1 MMNTLETKIQEALIL
16 AIKSKDTIRVSALRS
31 IKAAITEAKTAANGK
46 KELEDSDIV
55 KIIQKLA
62 KQREESAAIY
72 KEHNRDD
79 LANNELA
86 ELNVLNDFL
95 PKKLTE
101 DELIAVIEKFIKE
114 LNATTIKDMGK
125 VIGSI
130 NKEYMGKV
138 DGSVVA
144 KLVKSKLS

>member
-1 MMNTLETKIQEALIL
+1 MNTLETKIQEALTL

-72 KEHNRDD
+72 KEHSRDD

-101 DELIAVIEKFIKE
+101 DELIAVIESYIKE

-125 VIGSI
+125 VIGAI

>member
-1 MMNTLETKIQEALIL
+1 MMNTLETKIQEALTL

-31 IKAAITEAKTAANGK
+31 IKAAITDAKTAANGK
-46 KELEDSDIV
+46 KELEKSDIV

-86 ELNVLNDFL
+86 E
-95 PKKLTE
+95 
-101 DELIAVIEKFIKE
+101 
-114 LNATTIKDMGK
+114 
-125 VIGSI
+125 
-130 NKEYMGKV
+130 
-138 DGSVVA
+138 
-144 KLVKSKLS
+144 

>member
-72 KEHNRDD
+72 KEHSRDD

-101 DELIAVIEKFIKE
+101 DELIAVIERYIKE

-125 VIGSI
+125 VIGLI

>member
-1 MMNTLETKIQEALIL
+1 MNTLETKIQEALTL

-72 KEHNRDD
+72 KEHSRDD

-101 DELIAVIEKFIKE
+101 DELIAVIERYIKE

-125 VIGSI
+125 VIGVI

>member
-1 MMNTLETKIQEALIL
+1 MMNTLETKIQEALTL

-72 KEHNRDD
+72 KEHSRDD

-101 DELIAVIEKFIKE
+101 DELIAVIERYIKE

-125 VIGSI
+125 VIGFI

>member
-1 MMNTLETKIQEALIL
+1 MMNTLETKIQEALTL

-31 IKAAITEAKTAANGK
+31 IKAAITETKTAANGK
-46 KELEDSDIV
+46 KELEDSDIA

-72 KEHNRDD
+72 KEHSRDD

-101 DELIAVIEKFIKE
+101 DELIAVIERYIKE

-125 VIGSI
+125 VIGAI

>member
-1 MMNTLETKIQEALIL
+1 MNTLETKIQEALIL
-16 AIKSKDTIRVSALRS
+16 AIKSQDTIRVSPLRS

>member
-1 MMNTLETKIQEALIL
+1 MNTLETKIQEALTL

-72 KEHNRDD
+72 KEHSRDD

-86 ELNVLNDFL
+86 ELNVLNNFL

>member
-1 MMNTLETKIQEALIL
+1 MNTLETKIQEALTL

-72 KEHNRDD
+72 KEHSRDD

-101 DELIAVIEKFIKE
+101 DELIAVIERYIKE

-125 VIGSI
+125 VIGLI

>member
-1 MMNTLETKIQEALIL
+1 MNTLETKIQEALTL

-46 KELEDSDIV
+46 KELEDNDIV

-72 KEHNRDD
+72 KEHSRDD

-101 DELIAVIEKFIKE
+101 DELIAVIERYIKE

-125 VIGSI
+125 VIGAI

>member
-72 KEHNRDD
+72 KEHSRDD

>member
-1 MMNTLETKIQEALIL
+1 MNTLETKIQEALTL

-72 KEHNRDD
+72 KEHSRVD

-101 DELIAVIEKFIKE
+101 DELIAVIERYIKE

-125 VIGSI
+125 VIGAI

>member
-1 MMNTLETKIQEALIL
+1 MNTLETKIQEALTL

-72 KEHNRDD
+72 KEHSRDD

-101 DELIAVIEKFIKE
+101 DELIAVIERYIKE

-125 VIGSI
+125 VIGVI
-130 NKEYMGKV
+130 TKEYMGKV

>member
-1 MMNTLETKIQEALIL
+1 MNTLETKIQEALTL

-101 DELIAVIEKFIKE
+101 DELIAVIERYIKE

-125 VIGSI
+125 VIGAI

>member
-1 MMNTLETKIQEALIL
+1 MMNTLETKIQEALTL

-72 KEHNRDD
+72 KEHSRDD

-101 DELIAVIEKFIKE
+101 DELIAVIERYIKE

-125 VIGSI
+125 VIGAI

>member
-1 MMNTLETKIQEALIL
+1 MNTLETKIQEALTL

-72 KEHNRDD
+72 KEHSRDD

-101 DELIAVIEKFIKE
+101 DELIAVIERYIKE
-114 LNATTIKDMGK
+114 LNATMIKDMGK
-125 VIGSI
+125 VIGAI

>member
-1 MMNTLETKIQEALIL
+1 MNTLETKIQEALTL

-72 KEHNRDD
+72 QEHSRYD

-101 DELIAVIEKFIKE
+101 DELIAVIEKYIKE

-125 VIGSI
+125 VIGVI

>member
-1 MMNTLETKIQEALIL
+1 MMNTLETKIQEALTL

-72 KEHNRDD
+72 KEHSRDD

-101 DELIAVIEKFIKE
+101 DELIAVIERYIKE
-114 LNATTIKDMGK
+114 MNATTIKDMGK
-125 VIGSI
+125 VIGFI

>member
-1 MMNTLETKIQEALIL
+1 MNTLETKIQEALTL

-46 KELEDSDIV
+46 KELEDNDIV

-72 KEHNRDD
+72 KEHSRDD

-101 DELIAVIEKFIKE
+101 DELIAVIEKYIKE

-125 VIGSI
+125 VIGFI

>member
-1 MMNTLETKIQEALIL
+1 MNTLETKIQEALTL

-72 KEHNRDD
+72 KEHSRDD

-101 DELIAVIEKFIKE
+101 DELIAVIERYIKE

-125 VIGSI
+125 VIGAI

>member
-1 MMNTLETKIQEALIL
+1 MNTLETKIQEALTL

-72 KEHNRDD
+72 KEHSRDD

>member
-72 KEHNRDD
+72 KEHSRDD

-101 DELIAVIEKFIKE
+101 DELIAVIERYIKE

-125 VIGSI
+125 VIGAI

>member
-1 MMNTLETKIQEALIL
+1 MNTLETKIQEALTL

-72 KEHNRDD
+72 KEHSRDD

-101 DELIAVIEKFIKE
+101 DELIAVIERYIKE

-125 VIGSI
+125 VIGTI

>member
-1 MMNTLETKIQEALIL
+1 MMNTLEAKIQEALIL

-72 KEHNRDD
+72 KEHSRDD

-101 DELIAVIEKFIKE
+101 DELIAVIERYIKE

-125 VIGSI
+125 VIGAI

>member
-1 MMNTLETKIQEALIL
+1 MNTLETKIQEALTL

-46 KELEDSDIV
+46 KELEDSDII

-72 KEHNRDD
+72 KEHSRDD

-101 DELIAVIEKFIKE
+101 DELIAVIERYIKE

-125 VIGSI
+125 VIGAI

>member
-72 KEHNRDD
+72 KEHSRDD

-125 VIGSI
+125 VIGAI

>member
-1 MMNTLETKIQEALIL
+1 MNTLETKIQEALTL

-72 KEHNRDD
+72 KEHSRVD

-101 DELIAVIEKFIKE
+101 DELIAVIERYTKE

-125 VIGSI
+125 VIGAI

>member
-1 MMNTLETKIQEALIL
+1 MNTLETKIQEALTL
-16 AIKSKDTIRVSALRS
+16 AIKSKNTIRVSALRS

-72 KEHNRDD
+72 KEHSRVD

-101 DELIAVIEKFIKE
+101 DELIAVIERYIKE

-125 VIGSI
+125 VIGVI

>member
-31 IKAAITEAKTAANGK
+31 IKATITEAKTAANGK

>member
-1 MMNTLETKIQEALIL
+1 MNTLETKIQEALIL

-72 KEHNRDD
+72 KEHSRDD

-101 DELIAVIEKFIKE
+101 DELIAVIERYIKE

-125 VIGSI
+125 VIGAI

>member
-1 MMNTLETKIQEALIL
+1 MNTLETKIQEALIL

>member
-72 KEHNRDD
+72 KEHSRDD

-86 ELNVLNDFL
+86 ELNALNDFL

-101 DELIAVIEKFIKE
+101 DELIAVIERYIKE

-125 VIGSI
+125 VIGAI

>member
-1 MMNTLETKIQEALIL
+1 M
-16 AIKSKDTIRVSALRS
+16 
-31 IKAAITEAKTAANGK
+31 
-46 KELEDSDIV
+46 
-55 KIIQKLA
+55 
-62 KQREESAAIY
+62 
-72 KEHNRDD
+72 
-79 LANNELA
+79 ANNELA

>member
-1 MMNTLETKIQEALIL
+1 MMNTLETKIQEALTL

>member
-125 VIGSI
+125 VIGAI

>member
-1 MMNTLETKIQEALIL
+1 MNTLETKIQEALTL

-72 KEHNRDD
+72 KEHSRDD

-101 DELIAVIEKFIKE
+101 DELIAVIERYIKE
-114 LNATTIKDMGK
+114 LNATTIKDIGK
-125 VIGSI
+125 VIGAI

>member
-1 MMNTLETKIQEALIL
+1 MNTLETKIQEALTL

-72 KEHNRDD
+72 KEHSRDD
-79 LANNELA
+79 LANNEIA

-101 DELIAVIEKFIKE
+101 DELIAVIERYIKE

-125 VIGSI
+125 VIGAI

>member
-1 MMNTLETKIQEALIL
+1 MNTLETKIQEALTL

-72 KEHNRDD
+72 KEHSRVD

-101 DELIAVIEKFIKE
+101 DELIAVIERYIKE

-125 VIGSI
+125 VIGVI

>member
-1 MMNTLETKIQEALIL
+1 MMNTLETKIQEALTL

-101 DELIAVIEKFIKE
+101 DELIAVIEKCIKE